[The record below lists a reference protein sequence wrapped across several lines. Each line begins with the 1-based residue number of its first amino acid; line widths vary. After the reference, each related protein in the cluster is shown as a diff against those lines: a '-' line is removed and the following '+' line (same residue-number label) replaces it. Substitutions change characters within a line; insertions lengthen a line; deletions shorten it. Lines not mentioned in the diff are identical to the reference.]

1 MHCRNRPTIP
11 GISAAEDA
19 AASPIST
26 EEVCT
31 PSTFQAPTQ
40 PHLLLLWCLEVT
52 AQASLVEAALLQ
64 ASLQEASASRGPC
77 LVSYAHN
84 PSRIARNLRQV
95 NFPLDGLTFLG
106 HISTSPPIK
115 VPQPLSQ
122 PLSALGNG

>member
-1 MHCRNRPTIP
+1 MH
-11 GISAAEDA
+11 A
-19 AASPIST
+19 
-26 EEVCT
+26 
-31 PSTFQAPTQ
+31 STFQAPTQ
-40 PHLLLLWCLEVT
+40 PHLLLLRCLEVT

-64 ASLQEASASRGPC
+64 ASLQEASAFRGP
-77 LVSYAHN
+77 LLISYAHN
-84 PSRIARNLRQV
+84 PSRIARNLHQV